1 MYKKRQHNSIYFR
14 HFYPHVQKAEPCAA
28 ESFSAIT
35 KRFIR
40 FHSFLE
46 RGNAA
51 CSVCCRSYFLT
62 RFRYRTSP
70 AAPAAP
76 SPRARPIADR
86 GVASPVGALVPGR
99 LPLPVPV
106 FPFPP

>member
-14 HFYPHVQKAEPCAA
+14 HFYPHVQKAEPRAA

-35 KRFIR
+35 KRLIR

-51 CSVCCRSYFLT
+51 CFHRL
-62 RFRYRTSP
+62 RFPYIIP
-70 AAPAAP
+70 FKIHLGNNEP
-76 SPRARPIADR
+76 SPRSRFSLLHLSR
-86 GVASPVGALVPGR
+86 LQQCVGDVII
-99 LPLPVPV
+99 V
-106 FPFPP
+106 